1 MWQRCHRQLR
11 GLCHPCA
18 LIIGIGLPI
27 EFWRRTADPLPG
39 GLDGADSLPPT
50 GSPENP

>member
-27 EFWRRTADPLPG
+27 EFWRRTTNPLAG
-39 GLDGADSLPPT
+39 GLDGAESLPT